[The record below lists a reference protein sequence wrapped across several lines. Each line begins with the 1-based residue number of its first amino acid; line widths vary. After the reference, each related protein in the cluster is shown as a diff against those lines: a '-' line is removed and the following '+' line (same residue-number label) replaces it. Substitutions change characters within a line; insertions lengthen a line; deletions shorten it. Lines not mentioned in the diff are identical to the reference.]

1 MCILNFLYS
10 HSNSSQVIPPLPIYT
25 TFCLFFFNISRT
37 IWIPKYVCIC
47 DLPLKQVHLNRRYL
61 IEEMV
66 LSFPA
71 ANTWIL
77 SGVVC
82 TAFLHAV
89 TTRLSLHTQTPG
101 CVQKTFV
108 LIYHI
113 KLFAPLSLLQ

>member
-1 MCILNFLYS
+1 MMCQEDVYVHLEFFIFTLQLFPGHSTLAYLHNFLS
-10 HSNSSQVIPPLPIYT
+10 FFL
-25 TFCLFFFNISRT
+25 TFQEQFG
-37 IWIPKYVCIC
+37 IPKYVCIC
-47 DLPLKQVHLNRRYL
+47 DLPLKRVHLNRRYL

-113 KLFAPLSLLQ
+113 